1 MSWNKLLF
9 NNLSFANRNLILHTL
24 KEEHIDQLI
33 KGGALNPS
41 IWHTPNIKTN
51 NKEED
56 GFKKYYNSAMA

>member
-33 KGGALNPS
+33 KGGALNP
-41 IWHTPNIKTN
+41 
-51 NKEED
+51 
-56 GFKKYYNSAMA
+56 